1 MYDWLNALPK
11 AELHLHLEG
20 SLEPELLFALA
31 ERNKIALPWNDV
43 EALRS
48 AYAFNNLQEFLD
60 LYYAGANVLRS
71 EQDFYDLTWAYLLKC
86 KEQNVIHTEPFFDP
100 QTHTDRGIP
109 FEMVLRGIKQAL
121 VDGEKQL
128 GISHGLILSFL
139 RHLSEEEAF
148 KTLEQARPFRDTFIA
163 VGLDSSEMGHPPS
176 KFQRV
181 FDKARSE
188 GYLTV
193 AHAGEEGPPEYIWE
207 ALDLLK
213 IERIDHGVRAIEDE
227 RLMQR
232 IIDEQIPLTVCPLSN
247 TKLCVF
253 DDMRQH
259 NILQMLERGV
269 KVTVNSDDPAYFGG
283 YVTEN
288 FAALHESLGMT
299 QEQAKRLA
307 QNSLDARLVLS
318 GTAERVRQLTDL
330 ACAASPSP
338 STTAGFPSVDSFQ
351 TVPPQYAAPPG
362 PLTRWHRSHEY
373 PTVDQHPRNN
383 RLPPSESRSR
393 PGQASTASCRS

>member
-31 ERNKIALPWNDV
+31 ERNRIALPWNDV
-43 EALRS
+43 EALRA

-60 LYYAGANVLRS
+60 LYYRGADVLRS

-86 KEQNVIHTEPFFDP
+86 KAQNVVHVEPFFDP

-109 FEMVLRGIKQAL
+109 FEVVMRGIKQAL
-121 VDGEKQL
+121 VDGEKKL
-128 GISHGLILSFL
+128 GISHGLILAFL
-139 RHLSEEEAF
+139 RHLPQEQAF
-148 KTLEQARPFRDTFIA
+148 QTLEQAMPFRDAFIG
-163 VGLDSSEMGHPPS
+163 VGLDSSEQGFPPRL
-176 KFQRV
+176 FERV
-181 FDKARSE
+181 FAKARSE
-188 GYLTV
+188 GLHAV

-213 IERIDHGVRAIEDE
+213 IVRIDHGVRASEDE

-253 DDMRQH
+253 EHMGQH
-259 NILQMLERGV
+259 NILDMLERGV

-288 FAALHESLGMT
+288 FMALHEGLGMSE
-299 QEQAKRLA
+299 EQAKRLA
-307 QNSLDARLVLS
+307 QNSLDARLV
-318 GTAERVRQLTDL
+318 
-330 ACAASPSP
+330 
-338 STTAGFPSVDSFQ
+338 
-351 TVPPQYAAPPG
+351 
-362 PLTRWHRSHEY
+362 
-373 PTVDQHPRNN
+373 
-383 RLPPSESRSR
+383 
-393 PGQASTASCRS
+393 

>member
-31 ERNKIALPWNDV
+31 ERNKIALPWSDV
-43 EALRS
+43 DTLRK

-60 LYYAGANVLRS
+60 LYYQGADVLRTS
-71 EQDFYDLTWAYLLKC
+71 QDFYDLTWAYLLRC
-86 KEQNVIHTEPFFDP
+86 KAQNVIHTEPFFDP

-109 FEMVLRGIKQAL
+109 FEVVLNGIAAAL
-121 VDGEKQL
+121 KDGEQQL
-128 GISHGLILSFL
+128 GISSGLILSFL
-139 RHLSEEEAF
+139 RHLSEEQAQ
-148 KTLEQARPFRDTFIA
+148 KTLDQALPFRDAFVA
-163 VGLDSSEMGHPPS
+163 VGQDSSEMGHPPS

-181 FDKARSE
+181 FDRARGE
-188 GYLTV
+188 GFLTV

-213 IERIDHGVRAIEDE
+213 IQRIDHGVRAIEDE

-247 TKLCVF
+247 TKLRVF
-253 DDMRQH
+253 DHMSQH
-259 NILQMLERGV
+259 NILDMLERGV

-288 FAALHESLGMT
+288 FHALYTDLGMT
-299 QEQAKRLA
+299 QDQAKRLA
-307 QNSLDARLVLS
+307 QNSLDARLVK
-318 GTAERVRQLTDL
+318 
-330 ACAASPSP
+330 P
-338 STTAGFPSVDSFQ
+338 
-351 TVPPQYAAPPG
+351 
-362 PLTRWHRSHEY
+362 
-373 PTVDQHPRNN
+373 
-383 RLPPSESRSR
+383 
-393 PGQASTASCRS
+393 